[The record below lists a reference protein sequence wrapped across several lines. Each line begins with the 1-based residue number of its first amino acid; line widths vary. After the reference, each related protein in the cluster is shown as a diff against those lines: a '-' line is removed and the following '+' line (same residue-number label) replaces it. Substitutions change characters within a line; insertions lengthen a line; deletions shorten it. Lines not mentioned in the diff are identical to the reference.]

1 MITEFRCSECSNI
14 SRSAMEEMYYSCPY
28 CGFYAE
34 GGTLVAITDHAK
46 YEQKKRTQLLKKTGS
61 NRLSFKRNS
70 TLQPAIQTHIAT
82 PTSFANQTTSQGKRR
97 THQW

>member
-14 SRSAMEEMYYSCPY
+14 SRSAMEDTYYSCPY

-34 GGTLVAITDHAK
+34 GGTLIAINNHSK
-46 YEQKKRTQLLKKTGS
+46 YEQKKLKKTGS
-61 NRLSFKRNS
+61 NRLTSMGNS

-82 PTSFANQTTSQGKRR
+82 SISLASQTASKGKRR
-97 THQW
+97 TFQW